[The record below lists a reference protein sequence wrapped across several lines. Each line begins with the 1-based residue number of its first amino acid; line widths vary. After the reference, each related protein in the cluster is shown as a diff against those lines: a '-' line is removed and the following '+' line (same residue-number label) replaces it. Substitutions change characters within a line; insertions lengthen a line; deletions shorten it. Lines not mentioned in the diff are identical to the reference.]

1 MAWPTLLLVL
11 LFGGVILWLLRNAE
25 ARVLT
30 RELGRYGLYLFA
42 SMIQNVSG
50 RPVGYV
56 QHYKD
61 SVARD
66 AGLKP
71 AKDEPGADTVK
82 GDHDRGR

>member
-1 MAWPTLLLVL
+1 MSWPSFLLLL
-11 LFGGVILWLLRNAE
+11 LFGGVVLWLLRNAE
-25 ARVLT
+25 ARVLM

-66 AGLKP
+66 AGLKIDDSKSDTEGQ
-71 AKDEPGADTVK
+71 KDGQD
-82 GDHDRGR
+82 